1 MHQNRTAR
9 CSLPCLI
16 ALLAP
21 AALAAAQATVPGG
34 DVDAARF
41 PEAGAV
47 ILSWNQDWTLLD
59 DGRVRRREHKL
70 IQLLERRAIRAVAD
84 PRIDFCDGREQIT
97 IHRAQTILPGG
108 KTVAVPEY
116 SFNFAAA
123 NDVAGWPEYACW
135 RQQVVSFSAIQP
147 GVVLVLD
154 YEVIT
159 N

>member
-1 MHQNRTAR
+1 M
-9 CSLPCLI
+9 
-16 ALLAP
+16 
-21 AALAAAQATVPGG
+21 PGG
-34 DVDAARF
+34 DVDTARF

-47 ILSWNQDWTLLD
+47 ILSWDQAWTLLD

-135 RQQVVSFSAIQP
+135 RQQVVSFSAIAP
-147 GVVLVLD
+147 GAVHELD

-159 N
+159 NTKETPART